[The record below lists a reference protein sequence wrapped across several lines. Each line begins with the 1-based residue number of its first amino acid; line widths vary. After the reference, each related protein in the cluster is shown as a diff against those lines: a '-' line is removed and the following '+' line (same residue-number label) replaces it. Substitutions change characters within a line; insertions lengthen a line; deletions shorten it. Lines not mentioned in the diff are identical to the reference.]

1 MRECLLALLC
11 LAAPASAWA
20 GTTPLPPQ
28 NANVHCGPGAPCT
41 QPTVDG
47 QVHPLEYADGRTFPL
62 QDYRSGRDNGQL
74 YVAVS
79 DLPVYASDECNVA
92 PAPGADYVQTRPC
105 VAETLFLGLH
115 VPRPR
120 DADGNLLPARGSLTV
135 YLDVARG
142 ASLDPAASAA
152 LKPRSEDRSIT
163 VTFDTGANTLSVIHA
178 IGNGAGGWA
187 PLPAANW
194 AFDTVAKAKT
204 TLTDPRAHLELAIR
218 LRTSVTGSTS
228 EPLASGSRQLGLA
241 LQVRPTV
248 AAVTGPWQL
257 MSADFPNTPSLSLSS
272 ALVRTWETL
281 DLRAP
286 TPIPLSLSIWNVGQ
300 MPATAVTTGDGGSG
314 EIDTIARALYKREAI
329 CLTEVW
335 EASERV
341 EIVEEVNGLRGLEG
355 LPPMHVITDNDDNV
369 VTVGGYTGLVFLS
382 SRPIVEGGIHHFQ
395 RDACTG
401 FDCWQN
407 KGVIWARVATPA
419 ADPPKGTATAALPK
433 GGSYGEFVDLFCTHV
448 NAGDNA
454 PGPDTDARQRQF
466 FDLQAYIAQVRKGG
480 PLHRSLYP
488 YQLGEGDWYPTG
500 TWRSGMDRPAFL
512 LGDLNTLGPKG
523 AQASGGYAA
532 YETMMGPQ
540 YLDLLTPTFFERASS
555 MFLDARDL
563 GQSVL
568 GVDPAR
574 SGTWL
579 GGTCSTA
586 VQSELSTKDR
596 LDYVLVF
603 PPETGTGFPAFA
615 LQSAKASVAAHWD
628 PDSLFPDL
636 ATGQPA
642 YQCLSDHAE
651 VRVDI
656 ALVRVADVLKYNPAK
671 AHRVQYA
678 IKRVTDLETESGCCA
693 DWYSPRVYMKA
704 NGSWQVKDYLTV
716 IENQT
721 IHPNW
726 YVRTGVTWPSSLPDL
741 PAHHQ
746 GSVLATGSV
755 WEEDSGGNDHY
766 DGLWE
771 GYSSTAR
778 DDRDAHFRF
787 DAATGALYRV
797 KGESPLEDWDTELD
811 YLGNFQTG
819 HPDGITYQTEGND
832 QQTSNNAR
840 VLHFF
845 NVTEVE

>member
-1 MRECLLALLC
+1 MRKDLLTLFC
-11 LAAPASAWA
+11 LAAPAAAWA

-28 NANVHCGPGAPCT
+28 NASVHCSPGSPCT

-47 QVHPLEYADGRTFPL
+47 QVHPLEYADGRTFLL
-62 QDYRSGRDNGQL
+62 QDYGSGGDNGQL

-79 DLPVYASDECNVA
+79 DRPVYASDECNVT
-92 PAPGADYVQTRPC
+92 PAPDADYVQTRPC

-120 DADGNLLPARGSLTV
+120 DAAGNLLPAKGSLTV

-142 ASLDPAASAA
+142 ASLDPAATAA
-152 LKPRSEDRSIT
+152 LKPRSEDRRIT
-163 VTFDTGANTLSVIHA
+163 VLFDTEANTLSVTHA

-187 PLPAANW
+187 PLPQATW
-194 AFDTVAKAKT
+194 AFDTVAKAT
-204 TLTDPRAHLELAIR
+204 TTVTDLRAHLELSIR

-228 EPLASGSRQLGLA
+228 EPLASGSRKLGLA
-241 LQVRPTV
+241 LQVRPPVATV
-248 AAVTGPWQL
+248 VGPYRL
-257 MSADFPNTPSLSLSS
+257 MSADFPNTPSVSLSS
-272 ALVRTWETL
+272 AQVRTWETL
-281 DLRAP
+281 DLSAP
-286 TPIPLSLSIWNVGQ
+286 TPIPLSMSVWNVGQ
-300 MPATAVTTGDGGSG
+300 MPAILPVSDGGSG
-314 EIDTIARALYKREAI
+314 EIDTIARAIYKREAI

-341 EIVEEVNGLRGLEG
+341 EIVEEVNGLRGAAG

-369 VTVGGYTGLVFLS
+369 ATVGGYTGLVFLS
-382 SRPIVEGGIHHFQ
+382 SRPIVEGGIHYFP
-395 RDACTG
+395 RDTCTG
-401 FDCWQN
+401 FDCVQS

-419 ADPPKGTATAALPK
+419 ADPPTGTGTAALPK

-448 NAGDNA
+448 NAGDNG
-454 PGPDTDARQRQF
+454 PGPDTEARQRQF
-466 FDLQAYIAQVRKGG
+466 FDLHAYIAQVRKGG

-488 YQLGEGDWYPTG
+488 YQLSEGDWYPSG

-523 AQASGGYAA
+523 AEASGGYAA
-532 YETMMGPQ
+532 YEAMMSKLYAG
-540 YLDLLTPTFFERASS
+540 LLTPTFFERASS
-555 MFLDARDL
+555 MFLETRDL

-579 GGTCSTA
+579 GSTCSSS
-586 VQSELSTKDR
+586 VQSELHKMDR
-596 LDYVLVF
+596 IDYVLVF
-603 PPETGTGFPAFA
+603 PPDTGTGFPAFA
-615 LQSAKASVAAHWD
+615 LQSAKASVDAHLD
-628 PDSLFPDL
+628 LDSV
-636 ATGQPA
+636 G
-642 YQCLSDHAE
+642 QCLSDHAE
-651 VRVDI
+651 VRVDV

-704 NGSWQVKDYLTV
+704 NGSWQQKEYLSV

-726 YVRTGVTWPSSLPDL
+726 YVRTGVVWPSNLPDL

-755 WEEDSGGNDHY
+755 WEEDAHGDDHY

-771 GYSSTAR
+771 GASSTAR
-778 DDRDAHFRF
+778 DYRDAHFRF

-797 KGESPLEDWDTELD
+797 KGESPLEDWDANLD
-811 YLGNFQTG
+811 YLGNFQNG

-832 QQTSNNAR
+832 QQTNNNAR